1 MAKINANKFIWVLLT
16 KYNAKEIDRKK
27 FALLLTGRES
37 DVNLSNS
44 ELMENCIDD
53 EIKNIKYFLIN
64 DVEVLNKNCYRNKK
78 YLKHLIMI

>member
-1 MAKINANKFIWVLLT
+1 MDKINANKFIWVLLT

-44 ELMENCIDD
+44 ELYENIDNQVF
-53 EIKNIKYFLIN
+53 EKQETIK
-64 DVEVLNKNCYRNKK
+64 V
-78 YLKHLIMI
+78 

>member
-44 ELMENCIDD
+44 ELYENIDNQVF
-53 EIKNIKYFLIN
+53 EKQETIK
-64 DVEVLNKNCYRNKK
+64 V
-78 YLKHLIMI
+78 